1 MQSICIDLIIQHWIS
16 QQPHFLQLGLNGAM
30 CAQYYGQMKQVIHR
44 KTICICHH
52 LITIFVIAVNR
63 ATKFE
68 IGRSRHL
75 KISVPKTGLDMSLVQ
90 VSCPTIAELFHSV

>member
-1 MQSICIDLIIQHWIS
+1 MQSICIDLIIQHWIG

-44 KTICICHH
+44 KAVCICHH
-52 LITIFVIAVNR
+52 LVTIFVIAVNCV
-63 ATKFE
+63 TKFK